1 LLLSEKCNIKLADT
15 NNDNTR
21 FIFVTGGVMSAVG
34 KGVATA
40 SLGKLLQF
48 RGFNI
53 SVVKIDPY
61 LNVDPGTLNPIE
73 HGECFITEDVW
84 DFTPVQGS
92 DERSYRISEID
103 QDFGTYSRFL
113 GIEMHPSHNITSG
126 QIYLSTILRERK
138 GRFLGKTVQIIP
150 HVTNIIKERLME
162 ISKNENL
169 DVLLIECGGTVG
181 DLESSIFLEAF
192 RQIKLEFPK
201 RTALVHVTL
210 VPYSRAVG
218 QQKSK
223 PTQHSVRML
232 QSAGLQPDIIIGRS
246 EKPLADDIKS
256 KISLYS
262 NIPDVAVISN
272 PDLQVVYE
280 LPLLFEEQGLG
291 DFLCE
296 LIDLKAKL
304 VSYSEVNN
312 YSEWLKMVEMYKNAD
327 KRVKI
332 AMPGK
337 YFNISDSYISI
348 NDALDHAAAH
358 QGYKAELKMI
368 NITEETNIYEE
379 LKECD
384 GILLTPGFGGRAVEG
399 MIKSAAY
406 AMENKVPFLGICF
419 GAQLFFAAFCR
430 EYLGLKG
437 ANSSE
442 IDPKTPYPV
451 VDILSSQKD
460 VTEKGGTMRLG
471 AQKIIVNEKTKL
483 YDAYQQKEIY
493 ERFRHRYHIQ
503 ERYIDEKAKE
513 MGLIVSS
520 RDETGKIINS
530 IELDREDHWMVGT
543 QFHPEFKS
551 RPYAPSKVYYDFI
564 KACAAYKNKKKGN

>member
-1 LLLSEKCNIKLADT
+1 MNPKCKFV
-15 NNDNTR
+15 
-21 FIFVTGGVMSAVG
+21 FITGGVMSGIG

-40 SLGKLLQF
+40 SIGKVLQF
-48 RGFNI
+48 RGFKI

-84 DFTPVQGS
+84 EFRPVYES

-103 QDFGTYSRFL
+103 QDFGTYSRIL

-126 QIYLSTILRERK
+126 QIYLSTILSERK

-150 HVTNIIKERLME
+150 HVTDIIKERLLE
-162 ISKNENL
+162 IAEEEDL

-192 RQIKLEFPK
+192 RQIKLEYPK
-201 RTALVHVTL
+201 HTAFVHVTL

-223 PTQHSVRML
+223 PTQHSVKML
-232 QSAGLQPDIIIGRS
+232 QSIGLQPDIIIGRS
-246 EKPLADDIKS
+246 EKLLDTEIKR

-262 NIPDVAVISN
+262 NVPENAVISN
-272 PDLQVVYE
+272 PDLEVVYE

-291 DFLCE
+291 DLICE

-304 VSYSEVNN
+304 VSYNEVTN
-312 YSEWLKMVEMYKNAD
+312 YSEWVKMVDLFKKTD
-327 KRVKI
+327 KTVII

-348 NDALDHAAAH
+348 NVAIEDAAAH
-358 QGYKAELKMI
+358 HGYKTELKMI
-368 NITEETNIYEE
+368 NIDEKTDIKQE

-384 GILLTPGFGGRAVEG
+384 GILLTPGFGKRAVEG
-399 MIKSAAY
+399 MIKSAEI
-406 AMENKVPFLGICF
+406 AMEDKIPFLGICF
-419 GAQLFFAAFCR
+419 GAQLFFIAFCR
-430 EYLGLKG
+430 KYLGLKG
-437 ANSSE
+437 ANSTE
-442 IDPKTPYPV
+442 IDPKTPHPV
-451 VDILSSQKD
+451 IDLLETQKSID
-460 VTEKGGTMRLG
+460 EKGGTMRLG
-471 AQKIIVNEKTKL
+471 AQKIKVEKNTKL
-483 YDAYQQKEIY
+483 FDAYQQDEIF
-493 ERFRHRYHIQ
+493 ERFRHRWHIQ
-503 ERYIDEKAKE
+503 EKFITDEAKNKG
-513 MGLIVSS
+513 MLISS
-520 RDETGKIINS
+520 RDETGTIVNS
-530 IELDREDHWMVGT
+530 IELDRKDHWMVGV

-551 RPYAPSKVYYDFI
+551 RPYKPSPMYFDFI
-564 KACAAYKNKKKGN
+564 KECIKYKQKKK

>member
-1 LLLSEKCNIKLADT
+1 MTDANES
-15 NNDNTR
+15 NTR
-21 FIFVTGGVMSAVG
+21 FIFITGGVMSGIG
-34 KGVATA
+34 KGVVTA
-40 SLGKLLQF
+40 SIGKVLQF

-84 DFTPVQGS
+84 DFTPVPES
-92 DERSYRISEID
+92 DERCYKISEID

-138 GRFLGKTVQIIP
+138 GKFLGKTVQLIP
-150 HVTNIIKERLME
+150 HVTSIIKKRLME
-162 ISKNENL
+162 ISESENL

-192 RQIKLEFPK
+192 RQIKLEYPH

-223 PTQHSVRML
+223 PTQHSVKML
-232 QSAGLQPDIIIGRS
+232 QSVGLQPDIIIGRS

-262 NIPDVAVISN
+262 NIPEAAVISN
-272 PDLQVVYE
+272 PDLDSVYE

-304 VSYSEVNN
+304 VSYSEVTN
-312 YSEWLKMVEMYKNAD
+312 YSEWVKMVELYKKAS
-327 KRVKI
+327 KTVRI

-348 NDALDHAAAH
+348 NDALEHAAAH
-358 QGYKAELKMI
+358 QGYRTELKMI
-368 NITEETNIYEE
+368 NITEDTNIEE
-379 LKECD
+379 TLKDCD
-384 GILLTPGFGGRAVEG
+384 GILLTPGFGERAVEG
-399 MIKSAAY
+399 MIKSAEY
-406 AMENKVPFLGICF
+406 AMEKKVPFLGICF
-419 GAQLFFAAFCR
+419 GAQLFYIAFCR
-430 EYLGLKG
+430 KYLGLTG

-442 IDPKTPYPV
+442 IVPDTPYPV
-451 VDILSSQKD
+451 VDLLESQKG
-460 VTEKGGTMRLG
+460 VTEKGGSMRLG
-471 AQKIIVNEKTKL
+471 AHKIIIEKNTKL
-483 YDAYQQKEIY
+483 FNAYNQKEIK

-503 ERYIDEKAKE
+503 ERFITEEAKQKG
-513 MGLIVSS
+513 MIVSS

-530 IELDREDHWMVGT
+530 IELNRDDHWMVGT

-551 RPYAPSKVYYDFI
+551 RPYAPSKLYFDFI
-564 KACAAYKNKKKGN
+564 KACVAKKAGNK